1 MYVDCKNFLP
11 TVGISVYLALGEG
24 ELRQQDG
31 RYECKMSVYDK
42 RDRVITC
49 EFGGD
54 LHLTLLLEGHL
65 KKVCVTFK
73 TKTVVFSVLSPLIG

>member
-1 MYVDCKNFLP
+1 MW
-11 TVGISVYLALGEG
+11 IARRQQSVYLALGEG
-24 ELRQQDG
+24 ELRQKDG
-31 RYECKMSVYDK
+31 RYECKMSVHHK

-54 LHLTLLLEGHL
+54 LHLTLFLEGHL
-65 KKVCVTFK
+65 KKVCVKFK

>member
-1 MYVDCKNFLP
+1 MW
-11 TVGISVYLALGEG
+11 IARRQQSVHLALGEG

-31 RYECKMSVYDK
+31 RYECKMSVHHK

-54 LHLTLLLEGHL
+54 LHLTSLLEGHL
-65 KKVCVTFK
+65 KKVYVKFK
-73 TKTVVFSVLSPLIG
+73 TKSVVFSVLSFLNG

>member
-11 TVGISVYLALGEG
+11 TVRISVYLALREG

-54 LHLTLLLEGHL
+54 LH
-65 KKVCVTFK
+65 
-73 TKTVVFSVLSPLIG
+73 

>member
-1 MYVDCKNFLP
+1 MW
-11 TVGISVYLALGEG
+11 IARRQQSVHLALGEG

-31 RYECKMSVYDK
+31 RYEYKMSVHHK

-54 LHLTLLLEGHL
+54 LHLTSLLEGHL
-65 KKVCVTFK
+65 KKVCVKFK
-73 TKTVVFSVLSPLIG
+73 TKSVVFSVLSFLNG

>member
-1 MYVDCKNFLP
+1 MW
-11 TVGISVYLALGEG
+11 IARRQQSVYHALGEG

-31 RYECKMSVYDK
+31 RYECKMSVHHK

-54 LHLTLLLEGHL
+54 LHLTSLLEGHL
-65 KKVCVTFK
+65 KKVCVKFK
-73 TKTVVFSVLSPLIG
+73 TKSVVFSVLSFLNG

>member
-1 MYVDCKNFLP
+1 MW
-11 TVGISVYLALGEG
+11 IARRQQSVHLALGEG

-31 RYECKMSVYDK
+31 RYECKMSVHHK

-54 LHLTLLLEGHL
+54 LHLTSLLEGHL
-65 KKVCVTFK
+65 KKVCVKFK
-73 TKTVVFSVLSPLIG
+73 TKSVVFSVLSFLNG

>member
-1 MYVDCKNFLP
+1 MS
-11 TVGISVYLALGEG
+11 IARSQQSVYLALGEG

-31 RYECKMSVYDK
+31 RYEYKMSVHDK

-65 KKVCVTFK
+65 KKVCEKFK
-73 TKTVVFSVLSPLIG
+73 TKTVVFSVLSLLNG

>member
-1 MYVDCKNFLP
+1 MW
-11 TVGISVYLALGEG
+11 IARRQQSVHLALGEG

-31 RYECKMSVYDK
+31 RYECKMSVHHK

-54 LHLTLLLEGHL
+54 LHLTSLLEGHL
-65 KKVCVTFK
+65 KKVCVKFK
-73 TKTVVFSVLSPLIG
+73 TKSVVFSVLSFLYG

>member
-11 TVGISVYLALGEG
+11 TDGISVHLALREG

-65 KKVCVTFK
+65 KKVCVKFK
-73 TKTVVFSVLSPLIG
+73 TKTVVFSVVSPLIG